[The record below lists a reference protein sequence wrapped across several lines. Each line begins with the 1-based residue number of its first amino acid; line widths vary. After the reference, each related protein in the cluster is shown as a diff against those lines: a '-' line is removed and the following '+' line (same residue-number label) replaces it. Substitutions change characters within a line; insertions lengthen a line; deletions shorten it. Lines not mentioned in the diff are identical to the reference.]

1 MKLVKSLKTILK
13 EALGV
18 PDGLY
23 ETSKDVYKLIVEFL
37 EGNISPNDTV
47 DDVGTL
53 NWEIYGDWSINDLDI
68 EIINIVL
75 EIQDYDDIRFL
86 GMTFNQKGVK
96 VNLPNVTSP
105 VSDEIKITI
114 KLGAPL
120 DTKFGEII
128 NFFKK
133 DKPELLSSI
142 AHELKH
148 AYDFYKKG
156 EHRIEKY
163 VEYGA
168 SQQDIVGLRSIR
180 DFLYTSYFL
189 HEFENLVRPSELY
202 SYLMSIDTTKE
213 TFLDDLNDNLIINHI
228 KEART
233 LTYQDIYEDLL
244 SQITSVYGIIK
255 NTNPPF
261 DGRSVPKTVLVDYL
275 LFLVRKTMINNRL
288 DILMGPTQPSPQEAL
303 FSALTGQKTQG
314 ELLFNKF
321 LDKITSGG
329 KYYVDE
335 FDIQKTPKINE
346 EFFTKKIKQINFEG
360 ERMFRKL
367 AKIYDLLPSIN
378 DSKQTLNK
386 KISMKPQ
393 KEEKIFE
400 FSTDEI
406 GTKEY
411 VDDQWKQ
418 GKKQPDFN
426 LKTLEEILKKN
437 SPNK

>member
-1 MKLVKSLKTILK
+1 MKLVKSLKTILN

-37 EGNISPNDTV
+37 EGNISPNDTI
-47 DDVGTL
+47 DEVGTL

-68 EIINIVL
+68 KIINIVL

-86 GMTFNQKGVK
+86 GMTFNQKGIQ
-96 VNLPNVTSP
+96 VNLPNVISP
-105 VSDEIKITI
+105 VSDEINLTI
-114 KLGAPL
+114 KLGAPI
-120 DTKFGEII
+120 DTIFGEII

-133 DKPELLSSI
+133 DKAELLSSI

-168 SQQDIVGLRSIR
+168 SQKDIVGLRSIR
-180 DFLYTSYFL
+180 DFIYSSYYL
-189 HEFENLVRPSELY
+189 HEFENMVRPSEMY
-202 SYLMSIDTTKE
+202 SYLMSNDTTKE
-213 TFLDDLNDNLIINHI
+213 TFLNDLNDSLMIQHI
-228 KEART
+228 KDART

-244 SQITSVYGIIK
+244 SQITSVYTIIK
-255 NTNPPF
+255 TTNPPF
-261 DGRSVPKTVLVDYL
+261 DGRSVPKRTLVDYL
-275 LFLVRKTMINNRL
+275 LFLVRRTMINNRL
-288 DILMGPTQPSPQEAL
+288 DMLIGPIQPSPQEEL
-303 FSALTGQKTQG
+303 FAALTGQKTRG
-314 ELLFNKF
+314 ELLFDKF
-321 LDKITSGG
+321 VDKITSGG
-329 KYYVDE
+329 KYYEDE
-335 FDIQKTPKINE
+335 FDIQKSPKLNE

-360 ERMFRKL
+360 ERMFKKI

-386 KISMKPQ
+386 KINMKPQ

-411 VDDQWKQ
+411 VDYQWRQ
-418 GKKQPDFN
+418 GNKQPDFN
-426 LKTLEEILKKN
+426 IKTLEEILKK
-437 SPNK
+437 K

>member
-1 MKLVKSLKTILK
+1 MKLVKSLKTILS

-23 ETSKDVYKLIVEFL
+23 ETSKDVYNLIVEFL
-37 EGNISPNDTV
+37 ESNISLSDTV

-53 NWEIYGDWSINDLDI
+53 NWEIYGNWKINDL
-68 EIINIVL
+68 EIKVINIIL
-75 EIQDYDDIRFL
+75 EIQQYNDVRFL

-96 VNLPNVTSP
+96 VNLPNVISP

-114 KLGAPL
+114 NLGAPI
-120 DTKFGEII
+120 DTIFGEII
-128 NFFKK
+128 NFLKK

-163 VEYGA
+163 VEYSA
-168 SQQDIVGLRSIR
+168 SQKDIVGLRSIR
-180 DFLYTSYFL
+180 DLIYASYYL
-189 HEFENLVRPSELY
+189 HDFENLVRPSEMY

-213 TFLDDLNDNLIINHI
+213 TFLDDLNDSLIIKHI
-228 KEART
+228 KDART
-233 LTYQDIYEDLL
+233 VTYQDMYEDLL
-244 SQITSVYGIIK
+244 SQITSVYTIIK

-261 DGRSVPKTVLVDYL
+261 DKQNVSKTTLVDYL
-275 LFLVRKTMINNRL
+275 LFLIRKTMINNRL
-288 DILMGPTQPSPQEAL
+288 DMLMSSAQPSPQEAL
-303 FSALTGQKTQG
+303 FAALTGQRTQG
-314 ELLFNKF
+314 ELLFDKF

-335 FDIQKTPKINE
+335 FDIQKTPKLNE

-360 ERMFRKL
+360 EKMFRKL
-367 AKIYDLLPSIN
+367 AKIYALLPSVN

-393 KEEKIFE
+393 KEERIFE

-418 GKKQPDFN
+418 GKKQPQFN
-426 LKTLEEILKKN
+426 IKPLEEFLKK
-437 SPNK
+437 KD